1 MDDGVSVRLGGNWP
15 PLRFTIC
22 TGCIVGE
29 SSALPRKV
37 KPQSTPHSYLLTPH
51 SQNIPNAL
59 NKFRHLCYTNSTLI
73 RGGMKN
79 GAF

>member
-1 MDDGVSVRLGGNWP
+1 MRVYSIPPYGGTFIFHYQFSI
-15 PLRFTIC
+15 LHF
-22 TGCIVGE
+22 
-29 SSALPRKV
+29 
-37 KPQSTPHSYLLTPH
+37 
-51 SQNIPNAL
+51 QNIPNAL